1 MKTRLLGAL
10 VLIALIVIFV
20 PMFFS
25 SNPSSPQA
33 ATGSGDQSVSLAIPP
48 AQDSNLQTRT
58 MSLAPD
64 APAASGSVVAPAT
77 AGTAAQGNQLATV
90 NIASRKP
97 TDVGTDAAAP
107 KPQPT
112 GPALG
117 SGAPGQ
123 PVIPLQAAGGAPA
136 TPGVPPPVVKTAA
149 KPAAT
154 PVTTAA
160 IAAPVAAAAVAAAP
174 SSAAGSHGIFVLNLS
189 AYANAAS
196 VDHLVRRVRGMGFPV
211 LTRIITQGGKQ
222 LTLVT
227 AGPFQSRAAAE
238 AARLKIV
245 QTVPG
250 VPATLEQGLGHD
262 GSAVATAPAAAG
274 AAVAHMATPAATP
287 AAAPRAGGYAVQ
299 LAALG
304 SEADANALRDKLRGA
319 GFDSFVDSVSAGGK
333 RLWRVRAGPQTQRAD
348 AERLRDQ
355 IKAKLGIGG
364 NVVSVP

>member
-1 MKTRLLGAL
+1 MKTRLLGAI

-58 MSLAPD
+58 MSLTPGT
-64 APAASGSVVAPAT
+64 PAASGSVVAPAA

-112 GPALG
+112 GPVLG

-123 PVIPLQAAGGAPA
+123 PVIPLQATGGAPA
-136 TPGVPPPVVKTAA
+136 TPGVPPPVVKPAPAPKAA
-149 KPAAT
+149 SVVTT
-154 PVTTAA
+154 PVATAPV
-160 IAAPVAAAAVAAAP
+160 AAPVAAAPAAT
-174 SSAAGSHGIFVLNLS
+174 GSHGIFVLNLS

-196 VDHLVRRVRGMGFPV
+196 VDHLVRRVRGMGYPV

-274 AAVAHMATPAATP
+274 AAVAHMAARAATP
-287 AAAPRAGGYAVQ
+287 AVAPRAGGYAVQ

-304 SEADANALRDKLRGA
+304 SEADANALRDKLRNA

-333 RLWRVRAGPQTQRAD
+333 QLWRVRAGPQTQRVD

-355 IKAKLGIGG
+355 IKAKMGISG